1 MFKVNIDMVGFLALG
16 SVAGRLAAAGAGGG
30 EGVATVS
37 F

>member
-1 MFKVNIDMVGFLALG
+1 MFRVNIDMVGFLALG
-16 SVAGRLAAAGAGGG
+16 SVAGRLAAAGTGG